1 MVGAAVEWKRWRAGT
16 KRDAAAIMRL
26 LLITNHHHALWK
38 DDKTHLTSGLLLAS
52 RCTDDFGDHLDR
64 VLRLK
69 KRWNGIG
76 APARFVIE
84 RDAGVPS
91 DEVDRPHH
99 RDRLESLVALL
110 LLSFPLV
117 RPLPLPPWSPH
128 RSLRPTYRNLG
139 VVDARPQ
146 AEREF
151 ALMGLL
157 LCIRGNHVPPRRL
170 PLDED
175 DVAFVFEDTLTL
187 LLLVSFLSSPGS
199 RSLFLVPSLR
209 SLADIPQP
217 NLSGCLLP
225 P

>member
-1 MVGAAVEWKRWRAGT
+1 MAPTRRSVARATQWRTPTHGR
-16 KRDAAAIMRL
+16 KIKEIGGMGDLREGRL
-26 LLITNHHHALWK
+26 
-38 DDKTHLTSGLLLAS
+38 
-52 RCTDDFGDHLDR
+52 R
-64 VLRLK
+64 
-69 KRWNGIG
+69 
-76 APARFVIE
+76 
-84 RDAGVPS
+84 
-91 DEVDRPHH
+91 
-99 RDRLESLVALL
+99 ESLVALL

-199 RSLFLVPSLR
+199 RSLFLVRPLPLPPSVP
-209 SLADIPQP
+209 SPHSSADIPQP
-217 NLSGCLLP
+217 NLSGRLLP